1 MAVPTPSFIIIF
13 FFLAVP
19 LVGFSHSL
27 LESTFLDG
35 PFCPSPSCS
44 SFLWSLPWR
53 PRPPLRAR
61 LQRHR
66 GGLSVTRRREREK
79 CGTIP
84 LRFFFFVCWLIGFCL
99 FVCCCCC
106 CFFFRDGRVF
116 VAVCWRR
123 SGRRRS
129 SLKNEVPTPLPHPL
143 APPTDGVY
151 RPRQIPL
158 HLASRG
164 TQLKSRPAVAVGRPL
179 RLLTKKKNPKKKRM
193 MKNWLSI
200 FD

>member
-13 FFLAVP
+13 FFWRCLLSVFHIRFSNP
-19 LVGFSHSL
+19 LSSTDLFVRVLPVL
-27 LESTFLDG
+27 L
-35 PFCPSPSCS
+35 FCGRCHGDHA
-44 SFLWSLPWR
+44 
-53 PRPPLRAR
+53 PPLRAR

-179 RLLTKKKNPKKKRM
+179 RLLTKKKTQKR
-193 MKNWLSI
+193 KE
-200 FD
+200 